1 MSRNQF
7 VGVMAVSFTVL
18 FLVLGVRVCHD
29 TAVEPKDAVCMKAC
43 YPNPVD
49 RVYGKQC
56 FCKADIVIREM
67 PNEEVPGNR

>member
-1 MSRNQF
+1 MKYF
-7 VGVMAVSFTVL
+7 MI
-18 FLVLGVRVCHD
+18 VLGLVVSGCPSSKC
-29 TAVEPKDAVCMKAC
+29 VENDSRDAICTKAC